1 MEFGV
6 QLPVSG
12 PLATPDDIIAVAQ
25 KAEELGY
32 GVLGSSERL
41 VMPLA
46 IDSKYPYGPTGEI
59 PGRYTGQNTI
69 EMLSVLSFVA
79 GHTSTAR
86 LITSV
91 MVLPYRNP
99 LLTAKILATI
109 DVLSK
114 GRLIVGCGVGWMR
127 EEAEAMGAGTHF
139 GRRGEVSS
147 EYVRVFRELWTADG
161 PEYHGEFVEVPKM
174 QFSPKPVQRPYPPI
188 WFGGES
194 AAALKRVAASG
205 DGWFPIASNPRV
217 PLGTPER
224 LDRRTRRR
232 KALLEEQGRDAAD
245 LSICFSSGAGSESEE
260 LSADGRRVPFTGPDE
275 AVAED
280 IGAYEAM
287 GVTHLFPGSVTE
299 DMGESFERMERF
311 MAGPGSSTA

>member
-12 PLATPDDIIAVAQ
+12 PLATPDDIIAIAR

-59 PGRYTGQNTI
+59 PGRWTSQNTI
-69 EMLSVLSFVA
+69 EMLSVLSFIA
-79 GHTSTAR
+79 GHTSTSR
-86 LITSV
+86 LMTSV

-99 LLTAKILATI
+99 VLTAKMLATI

-114 GRLIVGCGVGWMR
+114 GRLIVACGVGWMR
-127 EEAEAMGAGTHF
+127 EEAEAMGAGAHF
-139 GRRGEVSS
+139 DRRGEVSS
-147 EYVRVFRELWTADG
+147 EYVRVFRELWSEDS
-161 PEYHGEFVEVPKM
+161 PEYQGEFVNLQKM
-174 QFSPKPVQRPYPPI
+174 QFSPKPVQRPYPPV

-194 AAALKRVAASG
+194 AAALKRVAALG

-217 PLGTPER
+217 PLDTPER
-224 LDRRTRRR
+224 LERRMGRLG
-232 KALLEEQGRDAAD
+232 ALLEEAGRDAAEV
-245 LSICFSSGAGSESEE
+245 SICFSSGAWSDSEE
-260 LSADGRRVPFTGPDE
+260 LAADGRRTPFTGPDN

-280 IGAYEAM
+280 IRTYGAM
-287 GVTHLFPGSVTE
+287 GVTHLFPGIVTE
-299 DMGESFERMERF
+299 EMGESFDRMERF
-311 MAGPGSSTA
+311 MAGPGSLAG